1 MTEQNS
7 ASISSSPLSWAFS
20 ASWDERKEVPCHPS
34 VSQAVSLS
42 LAQWQSKHQDENGQ
56 FGESSSLKPPEDMD
70 KQISSLSDKVCPL
83 VDTLREEQ
91 QRLEQLKEDF
101 LSTISHELKTPLSS
115 MYLSIQLLE
124 LLLFESEEIIES
136 SEASPDSSSHA
147 IQRTHSMSNAAK
159 MQQRQDK
166 RSKIQQCLETLSK
179 ECRKEITLV
188 NNLLFLQESTATLP
202 APALTCIVL
211 HDWLEDVLSP
221 FYNQFQ
227 DKRHQ
232 FYCDIS
238 PSLSYIISDHIRLE
252 KIVQELMTNACKFT
266 PDNGHISLSV
276 FEEDN
281 VVMLTVLS
289 KGDAIPSEEIPNLF
303 NIFHRIPKADRWS
316 TGGTGIGLALV
327 KKWVEA
333 IGGEIRVASG
343 TFGNAFI
350 LYLPSPKQMKQVG
363 A

>member
-7 ASISSSPLSWAFS
+7 ASISSSPISWAFS
-20 ASWDERKEVPCHPS
+20 TSWDERKGEACHPS

-42 LAQWQSKHQDENGQ
+42 LAQWQSQHQDEDQCSRADALNHS
-56 FGESSSLKPPEDMD
+56 ETVDEPRNSLAENW
-70 KQISSLSDKVCPL
+70 CPSQ
-83 VDTLREEQ
+83 DTLQGEQ
-91 QRLEQLKEDF
+91 QRLERLKEDF

-124 LLLFESEEIIES
+124 LLLFDSEDLVDTSDLS
-136 SEASPDSSSHA
+136 SDVSSHA
-147 IQRTHSMSNAAK
+147 IQGTRAMNAAK
-159 MQQRQDK
+159 VQQRQNK
-166 RSKIQQCLETLSK
+166 RNKIQQCLETLSK
-179 ECRKEITLV
+179 ECRKEITLI

-211 HDWLEDVLSP
+211 RDWLKEVLNP
-221 FYNQFQ
+221 FYNQFE

-232 FYCDIS
+232 FYCDVS

-266 PDNGHISLSV
+266 PDNGHISLSI

-289 KGDAIPSEEIPNLF
+289 KGDAIPSDEIPNLF
-303 NIFHRIPKADRWS
+303 NIFHRIPKADQWS

-343 TFGNAFI
+343 AFGNAFI